1 MTSAT
6 TKQRIT
12 GAARRLL
19 ESGGTRDVSLR
30 RVAAAVGLTPMAV
43 YRHHAGLEAML
54 EAVADEG
61 FLELADRVRTRQGRG
76 SGRARL
82 RKAMSAYVD
91 YALERPQ
98 LFDLMFVERRQA
110 ARRYPEGFRAG
121 LSPTGNLLVAAVR
134 DAMSDGSFRR
144 DEPWEVAMA
153 IWAHVHGLV
162 VLQRS
167 GRFSLASVPFRGFCR
182 RSLARLLR
190 GLQA

>member
-1 MTSAT
+1 MPGLT

-19 ESGGTRDVSLR
+19 EAGGSRAVSLR
-30 RVAAAVGLTPMAV
+30 RVAADVGITPMAV
-43 YRHHAGLEAML
+43 YRHHADLDGLL

-61 FLELADRVRTRQGRG
+61 FLELAAELLARQGRG

-82 RKAMSAYVD
+82 KKAMDAYVE
-91 YALERPQ
+91 YALERPE
-98 LFDLMFVERRQA
+98 LFDLMFVEPRPS
-110 ARRYPEGFRAG
+110 ARRYPESFRAG

-134 DAMSDGSFRR
+134 DAIHDGSLRR
-144 DEPWEVAMA
+144 DDPWEVAMA

-167 GRFSLASVPFRGFCR
+167 GRFSLAPALFRAFCR
-182 RSLARLLR
+182 RSLGRLLR
-190 GLQA
+190 GLEA